1 MSKFNE
7 NRFYE
12 GWSGSTF
19 DNNFDADGKKLLKK
33 NIKNNYQIFGT
44 SINDILSKRILEVP
58 NYIKIDVDGIE
69 HLILE
74 GAKNFLKH
82 KNLREILVEMNPYY
96 KYQSKFIENTL
107 IKNGFKKTISTNRR
121 LLADANNYSQYAP
134 INTIFKKI

>member
-19 DNNFDADGKKLLKK
+19 DNNFDEDGKKLLKK

-82 KNLREILVEMNPYY
+82 KNLREILVEMNPSY